1 MTSRIIYHNFRQNTA
16 PAESRFERAVSRI
29 HTMLN
34 DACVFLCGACAGFGI
49 LVLLV
54 LIMKL

>member
-1 MTSRIIYHNFRQNTA
+1 MTSNIIYHNFRQNTA
-16 PAESRFERAVSRI
+16 PAESRLERAMSRL

-54 LIMKL
+54 LTLNL